1 MLDDKEMLMRIC
13 GRAESSREFLTDIK
27 DSADDEKL
35 RKLLEKQKDSYS
47 ALASCARHTL
57 ARRGVTE
64 VSSVSKRRAGNAPKF
79 GNTANMALWKCERD
93 LEELE
98 GEVREYKKSDYDR
111 NVAALANDAI
121 DAEKRNVE
129 SLRNIIAG
137 DHFSENG

>member
-1 MLDDKEMLMRIC
+1 MDDKEMLMRLC
-13 GRAESSREFLTDIK
+13 SRAEFSREFLADIK
-27 DSADDEKL
+27 GSADDEKL

-47 ALASCARHTL
+47 FLASCARHTL
-57 ARRGVTE
+57 AKRGVTD
-64 VSSVSKRRAGNAPKF
+64 VSPVSKRREGDVPKF

-129 SLRNIIAG
+129 TLRDILAG